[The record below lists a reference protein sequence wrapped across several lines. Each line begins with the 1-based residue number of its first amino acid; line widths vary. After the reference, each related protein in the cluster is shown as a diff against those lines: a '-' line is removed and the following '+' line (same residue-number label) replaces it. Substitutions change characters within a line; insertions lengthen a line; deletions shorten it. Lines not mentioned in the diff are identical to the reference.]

1 LTVSPVWPESPGEQL
16 CRFGRSRLFAVFFFS
31 ARHYHLRRVSYYV
44 DFAETMNNEFLIVN
58 ASQLV
63 TLAGPARPRTGAEM
77 RELAIIRDGA
87 VLVRDGLIAATGARS
102 EVAAQAGPDCQTMD
116 AGRSVI
122 MPGFVDA
129 HTHPVFAGTREDE
142 YEMRAAGFTYQEIA
156 AQGGGIRA
164 TVRKTRAAGEDAL
177 FRMALP
183 RVGWLLEH
191 GTTTIEA
198 KSGYGLSLADELK
211 ILRVIRRLNRET
223 PLELVPTFLGA
234 HEIPDEFRNAD
245 APRAWREAYIRLVTD
260 EMLPQV
266 AGEGLAEF
274 CDVFCESH
282 VFNTEESRGILSRAR
297 ELGLGI
303 RFHADQLSLS
313 GGSLLAAELRAASA
327 DHIEWIDEAG
337 IEALRQAGVTA
348 VLLPCAVFNL
358 GLTRYAPARRLI
370 DAGVRVALATD
381 FNPGSAP
388 TPSMQMALSIA
399 CTQMK
404 MTPAEAIMAATL
416 NAAYS
421 LHRGSLIGSLEP
433 GKQADLVI
441 YDVEDYR
448 QIPYLFGINHALTV
462 IKKGRL
468 VVSRSAAHSLQ
479 S

>member
-1 LTVSPVWPESPGEQL
+1 MS
-16 CRFGRSRLFAVFFFS
+16 
-31 ARHYHLRRVSYYV
+31 
-44 DFAETMNNEFLIVN
+44 DFDTTMNNQLLIIN

-63 TLAGPARPRTGAEM
+63 TLAGEARPRTGAEM
-77 RELAIIRDGA
+77 GELAIIKDGA
-87 VLVRDGLIAATGARS
+87 VLMRDGLIVATGASS
-102 EVAAQAGPDCQTMD
+102 EVSAQADGNCQVLD
-116 AGRSVI
+116 ANQCVV

-142 YEMRAAGFTYQEIA
+142 YEMRAAGLTYQQIA
-156 AQGGGIRA
+156 AKGGGIRA
-164 TVRKTRAAGEDAL
+164 TVRKTRAASEDDL
-177 FRMALP
+177 LQMALP
-183 RVGWLLEH
+183 RIGWLLEH
-191 GTTTIEA
+191 GTTTAEA
-198 KSGYGLSLADELK
+198 KSGYGLTLADELK
-211 ILRVIRRLNRET
+211 ILRVIRRLNHQT
-223 PLELVPTFLGA
+223 AIELVPTFLGA
-234 HEIPDEFRNAD
+234 HEIPDEYRDAD
-245 APRAWREAYIRLVTD
+245 HPQASRDAYIRLVTD

-266 AGEGLAEF
+266 AGEKLAEF

-282 VFNTEESRGILSRAR
+282 VFTTEESRRILSRAR

-313 GGSLLAAELRAASA
+313 GGSLLAAELQAASA

-337 IEALRQAGVTA
+337 IEALRKAGVTA

-370 DAGVRVALATD
+370 EAGVRVALATD

-404 MTPAEAIMAATL
+404 MTPAEAITAATL

-421 LHRGSLIGSLEP
+421 LRRGSLLGSLEP

-441 YDVEDYR
+441 YDVPDYR
-448 QIPYLFGINHALTV
+448 QIPYLFGINHALVV

-468 VVSRSAAHSLQ
+468 VVNRRAGK
-479 S
+479 